1 MFKNL
6 FQKRKTGNYT
16 STDFAIDILKNLNCS
31 IEKDKDGDRVYFT
44 YQGENFVLLPINK
57 QVIQIYC
64 HEGNIELNDPGIPVL
79 IKVLND
85 INYRYNL
92 LSSFY
97 IEDKENNKLLV
108 INKVTTA
115 FIPEMSDSTEY
126 LETILSLFFEAGR
139 DIRSMFKE
147 CVSEQKRNTV
157 FKVQGFSSNNQD

>member
-85 INYRYNL
+85 
-92 LSSFY
+92 
-97 IEDKENNKLLV
+97 K
-108 INKVTTA
+108 
-115 FIPEMSDSTEY
+115 
-126 LETILSLFFEAGR
+126 
-139 DIRSMFKE
+139 
-147 CVSEQKRNTV
+147 
-157 FKVQGFSSNNQD
+157 